1 MKTVSLSNKFIL
13 PFLFIAAIMA
23 SSCTKEEPSDD
34 PSLKLAFSNDS
45 LVFDTVFAT
54 IGSITRDIRIYNPNE
69 KRIKIGSIRL
79 AGGQHSAYT
88 LNIDG
93 ESGWM
98 AKDIELDP
106 GDSLYIFVRVRINPN
121 DVNTPFLVKDSIEF
135 LTNGNLQDIK
145 LLAWGQNAHY
155 HTPNIRQEGIPPY
168 SIIDCSQPWTADK
181 PHVIYGWAVV
191 DSASTLKIE
200 AGTRIYF
207 HNNALLLVYRGG
219 SLQITG
225 EAENKVVMRN
235 DRLDPF
241 YRDLPGQW
249 NGIWL
254 SEGSTSNIISHAE
267 ILNGNLGIQVDKDV
281 DDGEPQLVLSD
292 TRIGNMKTGGLAGN
306 CTHIV
311 SVNTVIENCGTYA
324 LALGGGIY
332 QFTHL
337 TVGNFWRTSTRQS
350 PSLVIKNYFLDA
362 GGNIAY
368 VNPTQAQFVNS
379 VIYGNNTEE
388 LMTDGEG
395 QGLSFTYHFDHCLL
409 RTRKNLDV
417 PQAFADCIIN
427 EDPLFVNTEK
437 PDLAPDTL
445 SILHKAGRASGIS
458 HDILGRVRNP
468 ETPAIGAYEPDYG
481 LSGSQNQRKPL
492 HIRRK

>member
-1 MKTVSLSNKFIL
+1 MKPVRRLSTFSLLVVFVAGIMVLMVSACSKQAPDPN
-13 PFLFIAAIMA
+13 
-23 SSCTKEEPSDD
+23 
-34 PSLKLAFSNDS
+34 PSLKLSFSNDS

-54 IGSITRDIRIYNPNE
+54 IGSITREIRVYNPNE
-69 KRIKIGSIRL
+69 NKIKIGRIRL
-79 AGGQHSAYT
+79 AGGQNSAYT
-88 LNIDG
+88 INIDG
-93 ESGWM
+93 ESGWLVN
-98 AKDIELDP
+98 DIELDA
-106 GDSLYIFVRVRINPN
+106 GDSLYIFVRVRINPG
-121 DVNTPFLVKDSIEF
+121 DINTPFLVKDSIEF

-155 HTPNIRQEGIPPY
+155 HTPNIHQAGLPPY

-191 DSASTLKIE
+191 DSAATLRIE
-200 AGTRIYF
+200 AGARIFF

-225 EAENKVVMRN
+225 EAENKVVLRN

-254 SEGSTSNIISHAE
+254 SEGSKSNIIRHAE
-267 ILNGNLGIQVDKDV
+267 ILNGNLGIQADKVV
-281 DDGEPQLVLSD
+281 DDGEPQLLLFD

-306 CTHIV
+306 CTHII
-311 SVNTVIENCGTYA
+311 SVNTVIENCGSYA
-324 LALGGGIY
+324 IALGGGIY

-337 TVGNFWRTSTRQS
+337 TVGNFWRSSTRQS

-362 GGNIAY
+362 NGKIAY
-368 VNPTQAQFVNS
+368 VNPTQAGFVNS

-395 QGLSFTYHFDHCLL
+395 QGLDFTYLFDHCLL
-409 RTRKNLDV
+409 RTRKNQEA
-417 PQAFADCIIN
+417 PQAFTDCILN
-427 EDPLFVNTEK
+427 EDPLFVDTEK

-445 SILHKAGRASGIS
+445 SPLHKAGRAAGITL
-458 HDILGRVRNP
+458 DILGRTRNP
-468 ETPAIGAYEPDYG
+468 EKPSIGAYEPDYG
-481 LSGSQNQRKPL
+481 LSGNKWRKP
-492 HIRRK
+492 